1 MNGELDGF
9 KSVLNL
15 ECGFFGMIFIW
26 RLVMKLFGGFENN
39 FSLFCKIVIYC
50 FSVFNIVCSKGEYI
64 GNFEINNKYFDLYIF
79 FG

>member
-1 MNGELDGF
+1 
-9 KSVLNL
+9 
-15 ECGFFGMIFIW
+15 
-26 RLVMKLFGGFENN
+26 MKLFGGFENN

-79 FG
+79 FSCFVVKYYYWIFKGDFFF